1 MEMAPK
7 FSPLPPT
14 RPDRIKLLGDGRK
27 YRGSTRCSREEKR
40 AWIERGGGG
49 GGGGGTRAVTIALER
64 HDVVHVHTDDADR
77 SVCIRGGGREG
88 RESGRGEGGEGE
100 RMRGRRSGR
109 MLRNILRLHRSSS
122 TANVFELYV
131 WACPRDPRTS

>member
-1 MEMAPK
+1 MVVSTEEVRGALEK
-7 FSPLPPT
+7 
-14 RPDRIKLLGDGRK
+14 RNE
-27 YRGSTRCSREEKR
+27 RGSSVGEGE
-40 AWIERGGGG
+40 
-49 GGGGGTRAVTIALER
+49 GGGGTRAVTIALER

-77 SVCIRGGGREG
+77 SVCIPGGGRV
-88 RESGRGEGGEGE
+88 ESGRGEGGEGE

-131 WACPRDPRTS
+131 WACLRDPRTS

>member
-1 MEMAPK
+1 M
-7 FSPLPPT
+7 L
-14 RPDRIKLLGDGRK
+14 
-27 YRGSTRCSREEKR
+27 SRRETSVDR
-40 AWIERGGGG
+40 AWGRRGRRGRNESRDDSPGASRRRP
-49 GGGGGTRAVTIALER
+49 RAHGRRGPLRVYT
-64 HDVVHVHTDDADR
+64 
-77 SVCIRGGGREG
+77 GGGRV
-88 RESGRGEGGEGE
+88 ESGRGEGGEGE